1 MIILQPEKKENH
13 KVFEAKIKSLTI
25 IVAATLLSI
34 SAFAQVGG
42 TVVDQADGSPVA
54 GAAVTIKGNQAVW
67 DVTDSLGRF
76 KLKATGGTLQIT
88 CLGYKTLITAVRK
101 DGRYSLAQ
109 DSFAINEVVVTATE
123 SHGLTSSSRIGQD
136 AIAHIQPS
144 SFADLLELLPG
155 GRSVD
160 PSFSTPKTIDLRAV
174 SVSGD
179 NYNTSS
185 LGTRFLIDGVPVNND
200 ANLQTTPAYSNY
212 GSSFVNAGVDMRTI
226 TTEDV
231 ESVEIIRGIP
241 SVEYGDLTSGLVN
254 IKRRKGGNDTR
265 ARFKADMKSKLFYLG
280 KDLEWGK
287 TDKLTMN
294 FSGNFL
300 DSRADPRNT
309 RQNYKRLTG
318 SYRIGKTWTGELV
331 RTLSGS
337 LDYTGS
343 FDNQKSDKN
352 LDFGD
357 CGPIETYKSNYSR
370 FALGGEYTV
379 RSKSLK
385 SFFQSLDITGS
396 LTYEKDLIDRWKFV
410 EYSSPMPLSTSLEEG
425 EFDVT
430 IVPYKY
436 EATLKVDGKPF
447 YAYLNGTAKFRKDL
461 GNISNTFK
469 AGAQWNVNKNFGKG
483 TIFDPERPFSV
494 DMNVRPRDYSS
505 IPATHQISA
514 FIEDNS
520 VWTFGN
526 GFKAE
531 WLAGVRVAAMAGAG
545 KEYSVNMKP
554 YFDPRLNLRL
564 EKSLGKDV
572 KVGLSG
578 GAGWH
583 TKFPTMD
590 QLYPDPIYYDVTQMN
605 YWPVEENLRR
615 INVYVLK
622 INPTNFGLKAAR
634 NFKWEIAADVQVGRE
649 FSFNIDYFR
658 EDMTSGFR
666 YASEFTRLIYKDY
679 QEETIDKS
687 TLTGPPSVETTLWVP
702 DTLLVGYSFNTNGSR
717 TLKEGI
723 EFTLSAPRI
732 RPIRTKV
739 TVSGAWFRTRY
750 SNSQPTYYRPSVVV
764 AGKTYPYV
772 GYYKDTDG
780 FLREVFNTNFMFDT
794 QIPKLGMIFST
805 SFQCQWFTGSQN
817 TAKDARP
824 ISYIDKNLESHPFTD
839 ESAANGILAQMI
851 REYTPSMSIY
861 FRIPFSMN
869 INLKATKKIYHDKI
883 SCALFVNKI
892 LDVSPDYRTN
902 MGILVRRSV
911 LPYFGMELNF
921 KL

>member
-1 MIILQPEKKENH
+1 
-13 KVFEAKIKSLTI
+13 
-25 IVAATLLSI
+25 
-34 SAFAQVGG
+34 
-42 TVVDQADGSPVA
+42 
-54 GAAVTIKGNQAVW
+54 
-67 DVTDSLGRF
+67 
-76 KLKATGGTLQIT
+76 
-88 CLGYKTLITAVRK
+88 
-101 DGRYSLAQ
+101 
-109 DSFAINEVVVTATE
+109 
-123 SHGLTSSSRIGQD
+123 
-136 AIAHIQPS
+136 
-144 SFADLLELLPG
+144 
-155 GRSVD
+155 
-160 PSFSTPKTIDLRAV
+160 
-174 SVSGD
+174 
-179 NYNTSS
+179 
-185 LGTRFLIDGVPVNND
+185 
-200 ANLQTTPAYSNY
+200 
-212 GSSFVNAGVDMRTI
+212 
-226 TTEDV
+226 
-231 ESVEIIRGIP
+231 
-241 SVEYGDLTSGLVN
+241 
-254 IKRRKGGNDTR
+254 
-265 ARFKADMKSKLFYLG
+265 
-280 KDLEWGK
+280 
-287 TDKLTMN
+287 
-294 FSGNFL
+294 
-300 DSRADPRNT
+300 
-309 RQNYKRLTG
+309 
-318 SYRIGKTWTGELV
+318 
-331 RTLSGS
+331 
-337 LDYTGS
+337 
-343 FDNQKSDKN
+343 
-352 LDFGD
+352 
-357 CGPIETYKSNYSR
+357 
-370 FALGGEYTV
+370 
-379 RSKSLK
+379 
-385 SFFQSLDITGS
+385 
-396 LTYEKDLIDRWKFV
+396 
-410 EYSSPMPLSTSLEEG
+410 
-425 EFDVT
+425 
-430 IVPYKY
+430 
-436 EATLKVDGKPF
+436 
-447 YAYLNGTAKFRKDL
+447 
-461 GNISNTFK
+461 
-469 AGAQWNVNKNFGKG
+469 
-483 TIFDPERPFSV
+483 
-494 DMNVRPRDYSS
+494 
-505 IPATHQISA
+505 
-514 FIEDNS
+514 
-520 VWTFGN
+520 
-526 GFKAE
+526 
-531 WLAGVRVAAMAGAG
+531 
-545 KEYSVNMKP
+545 MKP

-564 EKSLGKDV
+564 EKFLGKDV
-572 KVGLSG
+572 KVGVSG

-666 YASEFTRLIYKDY
+666 CASEFTRLIYKDY

-687 TLTGPPSVETTLWVP
+687 TLTGPPSVETTPWIP
-702 DTLLVGYSFNTNGSR
+702 DTLLVGYTFNTNGSR

-732 RPIRTKV
+732 RPIRTKF

>member
-1 MIILQPEKKENH
+1 M
-13 KVFEAKIKSLTI
+13 FEAKIKSITI

-88 CLGYKTLITAVRK
+88 CLGYKTLTTAVRK

-461 GNISNTFK
+461 GSISNTFK

-505 IPATHQISA
+505 IPATHQMSA

-658 EDMTSGFR
+658 EDRQEHPYRPAFRGDDPVGSGH
-666 YASEFTRLIYKDY
+666 ASGGIFIQHERQPHPQGRHRVHLVRSENPHDKDQGHRQRCLVQNEVQQQPADILQAFGGRGRQDLSLRRLLQGHGRFPARGVQHELYVRHPDPEAWDDLLDLVPVPMVHRKPEHGERRPPDILHR
-679 QEETIDKS
+679 QESGE
-687 TLTGPPSVETTLWVP
+687 PPFH
-702 DTLLVGYSFNTNGSR
+702 G
-717 TLKEGI
+717 
-723 EFTLSAPRI
+723 RI
-732 RPIRTKV
+732 RRERNPGADDPGIYPFDVPVFPDSVQYEHQPQGHQEDLPRQDLLRPV
-739 TVSGAWFRTRY
+739 REQDSG
-750 SNSQPTYYRPSVVV
+750 
-764 AGKTYPYV
+764 
-772 GYYKDTDG
+772 
-780 FLREVFNTNFMFDT
+780 
-794 QIPKLGMIFST
+794 
-805 SFQCQWFTGSQN
+805 C
-817 TAKDARP
+817 
-824 ISYIDKNLESHPFTD
+824 
-839 ESAANGILAQMI
+839 LA
-851 REYTPSMSIY
+851 
-861 FRIPFSMN
+861 
-869 INLKATKKIYHDKI
+869 
-883 SCALFVNKI
+883 
-892 LDVSPDYRTN
+892 
-902 MGILVRRSV
+902 
-911 LPYFGMELNF
+911 
-921 KL
+921 

>member
-1 MIILQPEKKENH
+1 MMSIMLSVNALAQTDGK
-13 KVFEAKIKSLTI
+13 LTSPSQGRTNGI
-25 IVAATLLSI
+25 T
-34 SAFAQVGG
+34 G
-42 TVVDQADGSPVA
+42 TVTDEADGTPVA
-54 GAAVTIKGNQAVW
+54 GAAVSLKSNASVW

-76 KLKATGGTLQIT
+76 RLKASGGTLTIT
-88 CLGYKTLITAVRK
+88 CLGYKTLTAAVRK
-101 DGRYSLAQ
+101 DGNYRLKA

-123 SHGLTSSSRIGQD
+123 SHGLTSTSRIGQD

-160 PSFSTPKTIDLRAV
+160 PSFSSPNRIDLRAV
-174 SVSGD
+174 SVSGG
-179 NYNTSS
+179 NYSTSS
-185 LGTRFLIDGVPVNND
+185 LGTRFIIDGIPVNND
-200 ANLQTTPAYSNY
+200 ANLQSTPAYSNY
-212 GSSFVNAGVDMRTI
+212 GSTFVNEGVDMRTI

-241 SVEYGDLTSGLVN
+241 SVEYGDLTSGLVK
-254 IKRRKGGNDTR
+254 IKRRRGGNDTR

-287 TDKLTMN
+287 SDKLTMN
-294 FSGNFL
+294 FSVGFL
-300 DSRADPRNT
+300 DSRADPRDV
-309 RQNYKRLTG
+309 RQSYKRLTG
-318 SYRIGKTWTGELV
+318 SFRIGKKWTGDIV
-331 RTLSGS
+331 RTLNGS

-370 FALGGEYTV
+370 FAGGFEYTA
-379 RSKSLK
+379 RSKSLE
-385 SFFQSLDITGS
+385 SLFQSLDITGS
-396 LTYEKDLIDRWKFV
+396 LTFEKDLISRWKFV
-410 EYSSPMPLSTSLEEG
+410 EYSSPMPLSTSLKEG
-425 EFDVT
+425 EHDVT
-430 IVPYKY
+430 IVPYQY

-447 YAYLNGTAKFRKDL
+447 YAYLQGTAKFHKTL
-461 GNISNTFK
+461 GDVSNTIK

-505 IPATHQISA
+505 IPATHQMSA

-520 VWTFGN
+520 VWTFGD

-545 KEYSVNMKP
+545 KEYSVNLRP
-554 YFDPRLNLRL
+554 YFDPRLNLRI
-564 EKSLGKDV
+564 EKAFGKDV

-615 INVYVLK
+615 INVYVMR
-622 INPTNFGLKAAR
+622 IDPTNFDLRAAR
-634 NFKWEIAADVQVGRE
+634 NLKWEIAADARIGRE
-649 FSFNIDYFR
+649 FSLNIDWFR

-666 YASEFTRLIYKDY
+666 YGTDYTRLIYKDY
-679 QEETIDKS
+679 QEETIDKG
-687 TLTGPPSVETTLWVP
+687 TLTGPPSTETTPWVP
-702 DTLLVGYSFNTNGSR
+702 DTLLVGYTFNTNGSR
-717 TLKEGI
+717 TLKEGV
-723 EFTLSAPRI
+723 EFTLSTPRI
-732 RPIRTKV
+732 RAIRTKV

-772 GYYKDTDG
+772 GYYKNTDG
-780 FLREVFNTNFMFDT
+780 YLREVFNTNFLFDT
-794 QIPKLGMIFST
+794 QIPRLGMIFST

-817 TAKDARP
+817 TAKDPRP

-839 ESAANGILAQMI
+839 ESAANGVLAQMI

-892 LDVSPDYRTN
+892 LDISPDYRTN